1 MSDGLVLNELRLLMK
16 LYWMLWLFSFSVLS
30 SGMEWVLLVR
40 AMRWFN
46 GCGSRVARLK
56 RPWHPDCMLCVCGY
70 NRNNAPSPLRVDKH
84 SQRHSSRLAFV
95 FIPVLFVFE
104 LHSLLQWI
112 TVCTAASRCLS
123 LTVWLH
129 CAANNGTWSGPNIQI
144 SNWWRDDHD
153 DDAQWYALCGSPFPF
168 LYRWHIVWEL
178 GFYWSD

>member
-1 MSDGLVLNELRLLMK
+1 MDSFWMSCSCWWSCTGCCDSLAFPYYLLG
-16 LYWMLWLFSFSVLS
+16 WNGW
-30 SGMEWVLLVR
+30 WLVR

-104 LHSLLQWI
+104 LHSLQQWI

-144 SNWWRDDHD
+144 SNWWRSWWWC
-153 DDAQWYALCGSPFPF
+153 AMI
-168 LYRWHIVWEL
+168 RIVWVTFSIL
-178 GFYWSD
+178 V